1 MFGNTNNQVEL
12 KFVGEEQRASAQ
24 ACLEKGSVW
33 MVLAITISTFHCY
46 HGRWEQPSWTEVR
59 VIWNNTRTKLPL
71 LDRHEKLKQ
80 HLWNTLS
87 WRVPAY
93 SCCHKNLIEH
103 RSLKRGGKNDFSGDE
118 TFDNPPKTI
127 WRHTYHAGK
136 STLKNQSPAQAPFH
150 VPHVIVP
157 PDIAVTTGITTKWG
171 EESRRG
177 AD

>member
-1 MFGNTNNQVEL
+1 
-12 KFVGEEQRASAQ
+12 
-24 ACLEKGSVW
+24 

-93 SCCHKNLIEH
+93 SCCHNNLIEH

-127 WRHTYHAGK
+127 WRHTCHAGK
-136 STLKNQSPAQAPFH
+136 STLKKSEPSTSPVPSWNFH
-150 VPHVIVP
+150 VPHVLP

-171 EESRRG
+171 EELLSS
-177 AD
+177 ADPQFDIKSTHPLIWYHLILK